1 MTVHSEHT
9 GSPSLLSRLKARIQ
23 DRPDTEFEQATIRI
37 VIAIIVNL
45 YFVASG
51 LLGQYS
57 LDVMSLV
64 IVLGL
69 LNVVC
74 IGLWAAIIAY
84 PQVSETRRII
94 GMLSDL
100 SFTLYFMYK
109 FDEVGVP
116 LFVVLLWVTFGN
128 GFRYGTKHLYLSMAL
143 GVLGFGIVGFE
154 SEYWS
159 SHAPLFWAVMI
170 SLIILPAYV
179 SQLINR
185 LNEAIS
191 RAESANRAKTSFLA
205 NMSHE
210 LRTPLNG
217 VIGMTDL
224 LIGTKLK
231 KEQRDYAET
240 IHASANALLALVNDI
255 LDISKIEVGKLSIR
269 ETECELPMLIEN
281 TVKMLK
287 PQATEKGLYTRVDVA
302 ADVPVVVRTD
312 PQYLRQVLINLTSN
326 AIKFTDEGGIEVRVV
341 RLSEQDDSVTVRFEV
356 IDSGI
361 GIPTEDQDRIFDT
374 FSQADDSATR
384 RYGGTGLGTA
394 ISKQLIELMGGQI
407 GLQSSPGQGSRF
419 WFAISF
425 KRPSVEQGMSAGG
438 LSERKVLLVTD
449 TARDP
454 GDLSNWLPHWL
465 TTVETA
471 QGETQAFQVLKGAVL
486 DEEPFDGL
494 ILDARTTQL
503 DPAAFIGRVK
513 ADRSLR
519 NIVLFAVAEQD
530 AGIDELEAAGYSKV
544 FNTPLDKTLIFN
556 DLHHALVK
564 PVTEDSDVARLMD
577 YYVQPGEGSPLRVLL
592 AEDNPVNQKVISKI
606 LERGGHEVVIVD
618 NGRRALE
625 QLERDDR
632 FDVVICD
639 MHMPVM
645 GGIEAMKL
653 HRFAQPAKH
662 LPFLILTANATTEA
676 RQECDEAGADGF
688 LTKPIQAR
696 TLYKALDGLMAS
708 QKSAAAAVE
717 LHPSHDGDRNDT
729 ASLTKIAE
737 LKALSPDASFVRE
750 LVGVFIDDSTGL
762 LRQMETASERRDL
775 EELRRLAH
783 AFKGSAASI
792 GAQKLYDVCEQLNL
806 LGMNDTAERR
816 IELLQAVSHELD
828 RVRKELTGFLEE
840 RDTGVVH

>member
-1 MTVHSEHT
+1 MTDHSESA
-9 GSPSLLSRLKARIQ
+9 GSPGLLSRIKARVQ

-37 VIAIIVNL
+37 VIAVIVNL
-45 YFVASG
+45 YFVTSG
-51 LLGQYS
+51 LLGHFS
-57 LDVMSLV
+57 LDIMSLV

-69 LNVVC
+69 LNLVC
-74 IGLWAAIIAY
+74 IGLWAAIIVY
-84 PQVSETRRII
+84 PQVSEIRRSI

-100 SFTLYFMYK
+100 SFTLYFMYE
-109 FDEVGVP
+109 FEAVGVP

-128 GFRYGTKHLYLSMAL
+128 GFRYGTKYLYLSMAL
-143 GVLGFGIVGFE
+143 SVLGFGIVGYE

-159 SHAPLFWAVMI
+159 SHSSLFWAVMI
-170 SLIILPAYV
+170 SLIILPAYI

-287 PQATEKGLYTRVDVA
+287 PQATEKGLYTRVDIA

-341 RLSEQDDSVTVRFEV
+341 RLSEQDDTVTVRFEV

-374 FSQADDSATR
+374 FSQADDSTTR

-425 KRPSVEQGMSAGG
+425 KRPTVEQGMSAGG
-438 LSERKVLLVTD
+438 LSEKNLLLITD

-454 GDLSNWLPHWL
+454 GDLSNWLPRWL

-471 QGETQAFQVLKGAVL
+471 QGENQAFQALKGAVL
-486 DEEPFDGL
+486 DQEPFDGL
-494 ILDARTTQL
+494 ILDARTTQI
-503 DPAAFIGRVK
+503 DPAAFIGRIK

-519 NIVLFAVAEQD
+519 DVALFAVAEQG
-530 AGIDELEAAGYSKV
+530 ASLDELEAAGYSKV
-544 FNTPLDKTLIFN
+544 FKTPLDKTLIFN

-564 PVTEDSDVARLMD
+564 PVTGDSDVTRLMD

-606 LERGGHEVVIVD
+606 LERAGHEVVIVD
-618 NGRRALE
+618 NGRQALE

-653 HRFAQPAKH
+653 HRFAQPARH
-662 LPFLILTANATTEA
+662 IPFLILTANATTEA
-676 RQECDEAGADGF
+676 RRECDEAGADGF

-696 TLYKALDGLMAS
+696 TLYRALDGLMTS
-708 QKSAAAAVE
+708 QKSTAAAVA
-717 LHPSHDGDRNDT
+717 LHPSHDGAGNET

-750 LVGVFIDDSTGL
+750 LVGVFIEDATGL
-762 LRQMETASERRDL
+762 LHQMEAASEQRDL

-783 AFKGSAASI
+783 SFKGSAASI

-806 LGMNDTAERR
+806 LGINDTAERR
-816 IELLQAVSHELD
+816 VELLRAVSHELD